1 LTDII
6 DAMLALALLAAA
18 LSAPADLHAVGIVM
32 SSRPQARTAVLTS
45 EGRTR
50 VVGLGETAFGGRV
63 AGIEP
68 DRVTLDFGGT
78 PVVLRL
84 TAAAAVASAPA
95 PPIPP
100 AEAPVMERKDV
111 ERRLGEESS
120 RILAET
126 TLVPAMD
133 QGRIAG
139 FAITRM
145 PEGTLLSDAG
155 LMPGDVLSEVNGVPI
170 DSLATLISL
179 WPRLQAESAIHALVM
194 RGGQPVTLSVS
205 LR

>member
-1 LTDII
+1 
-6 DAMLALALLAAA
+6 MLPVALLAAA
-18 LSAPADLHAVGIVM
+18 LSAPPDLAAVGIVM
-32 SSRPQARTAVLTS
+32 SSRPEARTAVLTS
-45 EGRTR
+45 AGRTR
-50 VVGLGETAFGGRV
+50 VVGIGEPAFGGRV
-63 AGIEP
+63 TGI
-68 DRVTLDFGGT
+68 DHGVVTLEFEGGGLA
-78 PVVLRL
+78 LRL
-84 TAAAAVASAPA
+84 TAQPPAPDPAPA
-95 PPIPP
+95 PAAPP
-100 AEAPVMERKDV
+100 AEAPVMERRDV

-126 TLVPAMD
+126 TLVPSMD

-155 LMPGDVLSEVNGVPI
+155 LMPGDVLTEVNGVPI

-179 WPRLQAESAIHALVM
+179 WPRLQAESTIEALVT
-194 RGGQPVTLSVS
+194 RGGRPVTLSVS

>member
-1 LTDII
+1 
-6 DAMLALALLAAA
+6 MLPVALLAAA
-18 LSAPADLHAVGIVM
+18 LSAPPDLSAVGIVM
-32 SSRPQARTAVLTS
+32 SSREAARTAVLTS
-45 EGRTR
+45 GGRTR
-50 VVGLGETAFGGRV
+50 VVGIGESAFGGRV
-63 AGIEP
+63 TAIEAGQ
-68 DRVTLDFGGT
+68 VTLQFEGGT
-78 PVVLRL
+78 VAARL
-84 TAAAAVASAPA
+84 TAPAAAAALPPAPA
-95 PPIPP
+95 P
-100 AEAPVMERKDV
+100 ADTEAPVMERRDV

-126 TLVPAMD
+126 TLVPSMD

-145 PEGTLLSDAG
+145 PQGTLLSDAG
-155 LMPGDVLSEVNGVPI
+155 LMAGDVLTEVNGVAI

-179 WPRLQAESAIHALVM
+179 WPRLQAESQVQALVM

>member
-1 LTDII
+1 
-6 DAMLALALLAAA
+6 MLPVALLAAA
-18 LSAPADLHAVGIVM
+18 LAAPPDLQAVGIVM
-32 SSRPQARTAVLTS
+32 SSRPQARTAVLAA

-50 VVGLGETAFGGRV
+50 VVVIGDVACGGRV
-63 AGIEP
+63 AAIEAGQ
-68 DRVTLDFGGT
+68 VTVEFEGV
-78 PVVLRL
+78 PVVLRMSARAS
-84 TAAAAVASAPA
+84 AAAALPPAPA
-95 PPIPP
+95 PAP
-100 AEAPVMERKDV
+100 AEAPVMERREV

-126 TLVPAMD
+126 TLVPSMD

-155 LMPGDVLSEVNGVPI
+155 LMPGDVLAEVNGVPI

-179 WPRLQAESAIHALVM
+179 WPRLQAESAVHALVM